1 MFSYR
6 RETALKGALVGQMWK
21 SGTGKQYLT
30 DIVGLSIRWKQAKQR
45 LLHRSRSFKV
55 IQISTSR
62 KPVCDFL
69 SVINSNWHLISY
81 RFGVIAAYCSNFG
94 HFAFLS
100 PLPFGKLRDNVQ
112 CSSWAHWKPRSGLP
126 ISVNWTF
133 FARCYGRVAT
143 SEKRSKISDFA
154 PTRSVWSKISGRRGC
169 PRQSY
174 LHR

>member
-69 SVINSNWHLISY
+69 SVI
-81 RFGVIAAYCSNFG
+81 
-94 HFAFLS
+94 
-100 PLPFGKLRDNVQ
+100 
-112 CSSWAHWKPRSGLP
+112 
-126 ISVNWTF
+126 
-133 FARCYGRVAT
+133 
-143 SEKRSKISDFA
+143 
-154 PTRSVWSKISGRRGC
+154 
-169 PRQSY
+169 
-174 LHR
+174 